1 MSAASVMIGW
11 RGMAGYEQSQSPDE
25 SRVVSFRRGQS
36 RLRPSATAQA
46 PVEDLAKYEGPE
58 PAGDYR
64 NRMVVNALAFLFVA
78 VLVCAG
84 IWLADTMARMRKDQD
99 CFLSGRR
106 GCAPIEVT
114 KDRW

>member
-1 MSAASVMIGW
+1 
-11 RGMAGYEQSQSPDE
+11 MAGQEQSRSSDE
-25 SRVVSFRRGQS
+25 SRVVNFRRGQAGV
-36 RLRPSATAQA
+36 RPRATAKA

-64 NRMVVNALAFLFVA
+64 NRMIVNVLAFLFVA
-78 VLVCAG
+78 MLAG
-84 IWLADTMARMRKDQD
+84 AGLWLADTMARMRKDQD

-114 KDRW
+114 KNRW